1 MHAPAPSTD
10 ARPAPEPLQYQP
22 LHIASYNVHR
32 CVGTDGRCDVQRIA
46 AVIHEMGCDTIGL
59 QEVDSRGGPGTDSQ
73 QLEYLA
79 HTTGMQYVA
88 GTTIIRHDRDY
99 GNALMTRRKILA
111 VRRHDLSL
119 WRFEPRGALEVDI
132 DVSGTCV
139 RVFVMHLGLL
149 PYERRFQV
157 RKVLKILREMPMDQP
172 VVVLGDVNEWLPLG
186 RPLRWLHGLL
196 GTPPRLRSFPVW
208 APMFALDR
216 VWVRPR
222 GSLLS
227 FSVHRTLLSRRA
239 SDHYPV
245 KAVVAPEAVPLR
257 ERPPQS

>member
-1 MHAPAPSTD
+1 MALAPDRSTE
-10 ARPAPEPLQYQP
+10 AFVAPEPLDYEP
-22 LHIASYNVHR
+22 LRIASYNIHR
-32 CVGTDGRCDVQRIA
+32 CVGTDGRRNVQRVA
-46 AVIHEMGCDTIGL
+46 EVIRELGCDTIGL
-59 QEVDSRGGPGTDSQ
+59 QEVDSRGGPGTDSA

-79 HTTGMQYVA
+79 AATGMQFVA

-99 GNALMTRRKILA
+99 GNALITRRKILA
-111 VRRHDLSL
+111 VKHHNLSFK
-119 WRFEPRGALEVDI
+119 RFEPRGALEVDL
-132 DVSGTCV
+132 DVAGACM

-149 PYERRFQV
+149 PSERRFQM
-157 RKVLKILREMPMDQP
+157 RKVLGILREIPVDQP
-172 VVVLGDVNEWLPLG
+172 VVVVGDINEWLPLS

-196 GTPPRLRSFPVW
+196 GKPPRQRSFPVW

-227 FSVHRTLLSRRA
+227 FSVHRTTLSRRA
-239 SDHYPV
+239 SDHFPV

-257 ERPPQS
+257 ERLTP